1 MTLSQLLEW
10 TGAALGLLGAALL
23 AANHRYSGWGFLA
36 FLLSNA
42 CWIAFGLLSHTYG
55 LIAMQIGFSVTSVV
69 GLFRWLLIP
78 PLPHGKRK

>member
-1 MTLSQLLEW
+1 MSTIQTLEW
-10 TGAALGLLGAALL
+10 LGALLGLLGAGLL
-23 AANHRYSGWGFLA
+23 AANTNFSGWGFLA

-42 CWIAFGLLSHTYG
+42 CWIAFGLLTHAYG

-78 PLPHGKRK
+78 PLPNGKRK